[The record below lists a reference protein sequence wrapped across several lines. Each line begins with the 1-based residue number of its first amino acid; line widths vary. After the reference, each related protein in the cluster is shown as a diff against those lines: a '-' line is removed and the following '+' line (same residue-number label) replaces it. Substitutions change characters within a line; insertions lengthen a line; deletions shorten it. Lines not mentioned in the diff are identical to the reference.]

1 MGNAQNS
8 NARSAS
14 QSIFGN
20 DILFNPTPSF
30 VVDGRRAV
38 FTQNYF
44 THNDAAT
51 TLIPLATRYSAG
63 LIDYFF
69 RGELQ
74 TAAPESNLYG
84 MLTAYC

>member
-1 MGNAQNS
+1 MLGLGIEPAFGVGV
-8 NARSAS
+8 RSL
-14 QSIFGN
+14 G
-20 DILFNPTPSF
+20 
-30 VVDGRRAV
+30 
-38 FTQNYF
+38 
-44 THNDAAT
+44 
-51 TLIPLATRYSAG
+51 LIPLATRYSAG